1 MAKLKKQKFVVT
13 LTLTVEDNE
22 MEWEYWKPAKKSE
35 VASLIK
41 NRLIFHDVGE
51 YNYVSKVS
59 SVKVDLD

>member
-22 MEWEYWKPAKKSE
+22 MECDWKPAKKSD
-35 VASLIK
+35 VATLIK
-41 NRLIFHDVGE
+41 DRLIFHDVGE